1 MTYECDSGFVLEGP
15 KYRHCQGDMWW
26 GPTDSVPYCAKEGI
40 FVNWTCQD
48 DHLLVTSLYIEIS
61 IRHRLIGVLFLLCI

>member
-1 MTYECDSGFVLEGP
+1 VTYECDSGFVLEGP

-40 FVNWTCQD
+40 FVN
-48 DHLLVTSLYIEIS
+48 
-61 IRHRLIGVLFLLCI
+61 